1 MIGLKN
7 GKEYRIG
14 ARYRMQKGLNLKTIS
29 KNQMEEKAMFK
40 RGEIYYIENSKT
52 YQSTGSE
59 QKAERPGIIISNNT
73 NNENS
78 TVVQVVFL
86 TTQPKTELPTH
97 VQINSSARVSTAL
110 CEQIFT
116 ISVDRVTNYMGEC
129 TPEEMAKIEKAIKI
143 SLGIDSCK
151 SEKEQELQALETENK
166 ALKSSIDRLSC
177 SVKKTEIEK
186 NVYQEINRDIIKLI
200 LRGE

>member
-7 GKEYRIG
+7 GKACPIG
-14 ARYRMQKGLNLKTIS
+14 ARYRTKNGLNLKTIS

-200 LRGE
+200 LSGE

>member
-1 MIGLKN
+1 
-7 GKEYRIG
+7 
-14 ARYRMQKGLNLKTIS
+14 
-29 KNQMEEKAMFK
+29 MFK

-200 LRGE
+200 LSGE